1 MFLRFY
7 FEKSCAFFASQK
19 PQNGGRK
26 TLSCFAICTK
36 MHCYLLQNA
45 VLTRA
50 KRKVKCSK
58 TQSPLLQIA
67 PKEGKKWY
75 KTPFLGHFLRL

>member
-1 MFLRFY
+1 MEV
-7 FEKSCAFFASQK
+7 EKTSLALLFAPKYTANSY
-19 PQNGGRK
+19 K
-26 TLSCFAICTK
+26 TQ
-36 MHCYLLQNA
+36 CYLLQNA

-58 TQSPLLQIA
+58 TQSRLLQIA